1 MLLSTLP
8 RSYLTE
14 AWAKYRKQTLAVEAN
29 AVHCERAFVAGAW
42 AAVIDIQCRADAL
55 TEEERTA
62 VEALLRPM
70 ERELQ
75 LIAQR
80 RVCEIRAEE
89 LRQLQADGKVVAFL
103 RREIVRPQ

>member
-55 TEEERTA
+55 AEKERSA
-62 VEALLRPM
+62 LEALLRSM

-80 RVCEIRAEE
+80 RICEIRPEE
-89 LRQLQADGKVVAFL
+89 LRELRADGKVVAFQ
-103 RREIVRPQ
+103 RCGIVRPH